1 MILNRGNTRHNQKV
15 LAVEEGEILL
25 SRRRNSNTFN
35 IKDYG
40 PCPNWE
46 EWIVLENISKHLTVC
61 PHEEKSSETKGSAII
76 QSKIMSGKI
85 SSSASK
91 KLKTEVFPSMIRDK
105 ITEIAQ
111 EDHLI
116 TVSGN
121 IWLLKNVGNKLRRK
135 NFTSFRMRLSARLLA
150 ILREDAQMPSLSMHY
165 FLSPKE
171 FDRVVTCAV
180 KACEEDENEDL
191 KNPSTA
197 IKLGYDLSRLA
208 NAKLGI
214 GIKEGNDKAKTEA
227 GEFLQLLKMEWSVKV
242 TKLARVTLDVRHFN
256 KKKELP
262 DPSDIE
268 KLAAYLVREIK
279 KLDMTISNS
288 SEILFREAVVLA
300 KTRLLLYN
308 RRRPGELECLR

>member
-1 MILNRGNTRHNQKV
+1 MIRNRGNNRHNQKV

-61 PHEEKSSETKGSAII
+61 PHEEKCSETKGSAII

-150 ILREDAQMPSLSMHY
+150 ILRENAQMPSLSMHY

-180 KACEEDENEDL
+180 KA
-191 KNPSTA
+191 
-197 IKLGYDLSRLA
+197 
-208 NAKLGI
+208 
-214 GIKEGNDKAKTEA
+214 
-227 GEFLQLLKMEWSVKV
+227 
-242 TKLARVTLDVRHFN
+242 
-256 KKKELP
+256 
-262 DPSDIE
+262 
-268 KLAAYLVREIK
+268 
-279 KLDMTISNS
+279 
-288 SEILFREAVVLA
+288 
-300 KTRLLLYN
+300 
-308 RRRPGELECLR
+308 